1 VGILALV
8 VAALLTAVG
17 VGLLAVA
24 YIEWFHAS
32 PAPAGVPSAFA
43 PESPSGGVASLRAW
57 FQDLRLFQQVDE
69 FGETTRVATRRPMGK
84 MLVEAGLRIR
94 TSELVL
100 ISLPCGLIAAL
111 LAWLVFGP
119 TPLILVVGAAGAII
133 PREVVLRLAASRAR
147 KVESQ
152 LPAALLLI
160 ADTLR
165 AGRSL
170 GMAID
175 QVGHSAQPPLGDEF
189 ARASRQ
195 IAMGKPVEDAIM
207 VMADRTG
214 VRDLELLSA
223 SISVARVTGGDLPRL
238 LNSMAAVARSRRALA
253 GQMRAMTAQAQT
265 TSWVLSALPLIVG
278 LVAYFAAPA
287 YFRPMLTQP
296 AGWAFL
302 TIAGVL
308 VASGLLIMRGIIARQ
323 MR

>member
-1 VGILALV
+1 MGIFALV
-8 VAALLTAVG
+8 LAAVLTAAG
-17 VGLLAVA
+17 VGLIAVA
-24 YIEWFHAS
+24 LVGRSEPAHAR
-32 PAPAGVPSAFA
+32 AGVPSAFDR
-43 PESPSGGVASLRAW
+43 PPTGGLESVRSW

-84 MLVEAGLRIR
+84 MLVEAGLRLR

-100 ISLPCGLIAAL
+100 ISLPCGLVAAAL
-111 LAWLVFGP
+111 VWIGLGPNPLV
-119 TPLILVVGAAGAII
+119 LVAAIIGAII
-133 PREVVLRLAASRAR
+133 PREVVLRLAARRAR
-147 KVESQ
+147 RIESQ

-160 ADTLR
+160 GDTLR

-170 GMAID
+170 AMAID
-175 QVGHSAQPPLGDEF
+175 QVGHSAQPPLADEF
-189 ARASRQ
+189 SRAARQ

-253 GQMRAMTAQAQT
+253 GQVRAMTAQAQT
-265 TSWVLSALPLIVG
+265 TSWVLSGLPIIVG
-278 LVAYFAAPA
+278 VVAYFAAPV
-287 YFRPMLTQP
+287 YFKPMLTTP

-302 TIAGVL
+302 TVAGIL
-308 VASGLLIMRGIIARQ
+308 VAVGLLIMRGVISRQ

>member
-1 VGILALV
+1 LGILALV
-8 VAALLTAVG
+8 LAAVVTAAG
-17 VGLLAVA
+17 VGLVAVA
-24 YIEWFHAS
+24 LGEREEPVRMPVS
-32 PAPAGVPSAFA
+32 VPSGFA
-43 PESPSGGVASLRAW
+43 PQSRRGVASVRAW

-84 MLVEAGLRIR
+84 MLVEAGLRLR

-100 ISLPCGLIAAL
+100 ISVPCGLVAAFL
-111 LAWLVFGP
+111 TWLAFGANPLV
-119 TPLILVVGAAGAII
+119 LVAAVAGGII
-133 PREVVLRLAASRAR
+133 PREVVLRMAEARAR

-175 QVGHSAQPPLGDEF
+175 QVSHSARPPLGDEF
-189 ARASRQ
+189 ARAARQ
-195 IAMGKPVEDAIM
+195 VAMGTPVEDA
-207 VMADRTG
+207 VALMADRTG

-223 SISVARVTGGDLPRL
+223 SISVARVSGGDLPRL

-253 GQMRAMTAQAQT
+253 GQVRAMTAQARA
-265 TSWVLSALPLIVG
+265 TSLVLSLLPVIVG
-278 LVAYFAAPA
+278 VVAFIAAPE
-287 YFRPMLTQP
+287 YFRPMIDSVV
-296 AGWAFL
+296 GWALL
-302 TIAGVL
+302 TVAGTL
-308 VASGLLIMRGIIARQ
+308 VATGLLLMRGIIARQ